1 MNLHVSG
8 RWPEHICIN
17 RGMTNG
23 SFTKEQV
30 EAQIRDQL
38 VRDGFADD
46 VARSAAMRGADH
58 YSSRPN
64 NDSQQPL
71 LQNVRKTVETSERE
85 AQLQRHPAN
94 SNVMSVTELIPEFL
108 WLVIDQNAAVAVDQ
122 PKGEWDSED
131 S

>member
-64 NDSQQPL
+64 TTIASSRL

-85 AQLQRHPAN
+85 AQLQRQI
-94 SNVMSVTELIPEFL
+94 SQIVTL
-108 WLVIDQNAAVAVDQ
+108 
-122 PKGEWDSED
+122 
-131 S
+131 